1 MAIGMREPA
10 MPCRKIEFDSWIC
23 TMATRASNC
32 SERLRTKCGQNSLPG
47 ISSCRLDI
55 IWQPLHT
62 PRVKLSLRSKKPW
75 NASRARLLNSADF
88 AQPSPAP
95 NTSP

>member
-1 MAIGMREPA
+1 
-10 MPCRKIEFDSWIC
+10 MPWRKIDADSCTW

-62 PRVKLSLRSKKPW
+62 PRAKLSLRSKKAWKP
-75 NASRARLLNSADF
+75 SRARLLNRIDLAH
-88 AQPSPAP
+88 PSPAP
-95 NTSP
+95 STSP